1 MLLVGLIW
9 TSKRV
14 DMTDV
19 RFHLNWLRPY
29 LALIMP
35 EIRLIWTKVRDQE
48 GPTNEV
54 FDGNLAAIHRALTI
68 SDKATNVTSCVWGT
82 RSLLNYTNF
91 WGKRWSLLS
100 PMKLYRIPRKWNQVN
115 AVIFLYGLQQ
125 WLLRFASSYE
135 EHSYQKGQ
143 GRRIYWLCQKMPL
156 TKRIRHPFLPTRA
169 SQSPAEPTKRA
180 LLVQVYNRL
189 SW

>member
-54 FDGNLAAIHRALTI
+54 FDGNLAAIQRALTI

-100 PMKLYRIPRKWNQVN
+100 LMKLYRIPRKWNQVN

-135 EHSYQKGQ
+135 EHSYQR
-143 GRRIYWLCQKMPL
+143 GRAEGSIDYAKKCLSQKEFAIPSSP
-156 TKRIRHPFLPTRA
+156 REQANHQPNQPSGPF
-169 SQSPAEPTKRA
+169 
-180 LLVQVYNRL
+180 
-189 SW
+189 